1 MLGTGLAGIIYI
13 AATQV
18 ISGMFPASEMAAS
31 GAPFAISAS
40 AIMGN
45 WAAPMVSAFTAFACL
60 TSLGSWMML
69 VGQAGVRAANDG
81 NFPKVYGELDKN
93 GIPKKACCWPVAK

>member
-1 MLGTGLAGIIYI
+1 MVKKPKRTVPLATMLGTGLAGIIYI

-31 GAPFAISAS
+31 GAVRHQRL
-40 AIMGN
+40 GDYGH

-69 VGQAGVRAANDG
+69 VGQAGARRQ
-81 NFPKVYGELDKN
+81 
-93 GIPKKACCWPVAK
+93 